1 MSNRF
6 NNVTTILATVDTAV
20 VAATLLTFPP
30 IIAIDQAIAGS
41 VHMQAKLTTAAAS
54 LSYNVYAL
62 YSEDGINFDDSTIVP
77 GNMNQIGTVSL
88 NNSTSYAN
96 YSFPLSG
103 LSISAKYMR
112 IAIYP
117 SASAGGTIAANSL
130 KVVVRSPK

>member
-1 MSNRF
+1 MANRF
-6 NNVTTILATVDTAV
+6 NNVTTILATTDTTVIAS
-20 VAATLLTFPP
+20 TLSIFSP

-62 YSEDGINFDDSTIVP
+62 YSEDGTNFDDSTVVP
-77 GNMNQIGTVSL
+77 GNMNQIGTIAL

-103 LSISAKYMR
+103 LSVSAKYMR

-117 SASAGGTIAANSL
+117 SASASGTIAANSL
-130 KVVVRSPK
+130 KVVIRSPK